1 MLRLVVQSAKIDPPL
16 APLPR
21 PCMSID
27 FRDIKKRTRV
37 VEGNDPVWNET
48 LIWHLWNRPLENDS
62 FLQVTLQDMGSQ
74 KKERFIG
81 LATVLLKPLLKQPS
95 EVLFVKDLT
104 LLNHSMKPTDCTV
117 TLQVAHMSNQDIEK
131 TGAEDHLGIT
141 AREAASQ
148 KLMVPGSTAH
158 RALSSKPQHFQVR
171 VKVFEARQL
180 MGNNIKPVVKV
191 SIAGQQHHT
200 RIKMGNNPFFNEIFF
215 QNFHEV
221 PAKFFDETILIQTDI
236 GFIYHSPGHTLLRK
250 WLGLCQPNKPG
261 SGVTGYLKV
270 TIYALGVG
278 DQALIDQKL
287 LYGTDDTD
295 IQIFKSAVVPMNM
308 AYLQL
313 FIYCAED
320 LHLKKHQ
327 SVNPQLE
334 VELIGEKLRTH
345 MQTQTDNPIWNQIL
359 TFRIQ
364 LPCLSSYIKFRV
376 LDCRKKDCPDEI
388 GTASLSLN
396 QISSTGEEIEG
407 KQSLEP
413 TSYAPRVYSGFLP
426 CFGPSFLTLH
436 GGKKAPFR
444 IQEEGACIPDS
455 VRDGLAYRGR
465 VFLELITQI
474 KSYQDST
481 IKDLSHEVTRI
492 EKHQNRQ
499 KYGLCVIFLSCTM
512 MPNFKELIHF
522 EVSIGHYGNKMD
534 LNYKPLVSSTQYS
547 PVIYDGNIYHY
558 VPWYNTKPVVAVTS
572 NWEDVSFRMNCLNLL
587 HFTRDRL
594 KANLDTLKSTRNP
607 KDPALLY
614 QWEKLLRELAED
626 CKRPLP
632 CMTYQPKATSLDRKR
647 WQLRSLL
654 LQELAQKAKQAKP
667 KDMVATAEDWLYR
680 LNAVLPEPQMGLPDV
695 MIWLVAKEQRVAYA
709 QVPAHSVLFSP
720 AGALHS
726 GRLCGKIQTLFLQYP
741 EGEGQKDVLP
751 AHLRVCM
758 WLGNVTDSKDLQLL
772 RQGDTA
778 VYAEMYENQAKYKDQ
793 WGQQGL
799 YHCPNFSDVM
809 GNKTLPMT
817 DFQPPLGWH
826 WQDSWTV
833 EPQRRLL
840 LDIDINKS
848 QVLEEVYEN
857 QGRDTRGA
865 WGPAAIPN
873 TDVNGQPMEAR
884 ENVKCPQG
892 WHFKKD
898 WVVELNHAVDSWEY
912 GVGIPPSGLPQ
923 VWSPVEKTYHS
934 CRRRRWARV
943 RFRNHG
949 ELSHEQE
956 TLSFLQLGLAKGE
969 EEGWEYDTFG
979 SKFHL
984 NPQPQSRFRRRCW
997 RRRLAPNKDKGIAP
1011 IFLLEGSLA
1020 CEGGSVR
1027 EEGDWAW
1034 ARGNRSSTQEPQ
1046 GRLSWVQ
1053 AMDLKYHAGKE
1064 EDSKTWPWGL
1074 DRQFRD
1080 PQRQDTR
1087 PPNLPF
1093 IYCTFNKPHY
1103 YQLFCYIY
1111 QARNLV
1117 SNQILTF
1124 QAPFIR
1130 VVFLNHSQCTQ
1141 TLRSSAGPTWAQ
1153 TLIFQHL
1160 LLYENPQDTK
1170 ESPPLVVLELWQRD
1184 FWGKES
1190 LWGRSMW
1197 PPMVWL
1203 DLQDRILPPMRWHP
1217 LVKELGKEEGEILAS
1232 CELILQTEKLGEKQ
1246 LPILSVPWKNGAYT
1260 LPKSIQPTIKRMAIE
1275 ILAWGLRNMKKASSP
1290 QLLVEFGEESLRT
1303 EPIRDFQTNPNFP
1316 ESESVLVLTVLM
1328 PTEEAYALPLVVK
1341 VVDNWAFGQQTVT
1354 GQANIDFLQP
1364 YFCDPWAQDYMH
1376 PKLPTLSE
1384 KKHQDF
1390 LGYLY
1395 RKFWFKSSKA
1405 EDEYEHEVDWWSK
1418 LFWATD
1424 EHKSLKYKYK
1434 DYHTLKVYECELEAV
1449 PAFQGLQDFCQ
1460 TFKLY
1465 QEQPKLDSPVV
1476 GEFKGL
1482 FRIYPFPENP
1492 EAPKPPLQFLVW
1504 PERED
1509 FPQPCLV
1516 RVYVVRAIN
1525 LQPQDYNGLCD
1536 PYVILKLG
1544 KTELGNRD
1552 MYQPNTLD
1560 PIFGTMFELTCN
1572 IPLEKDLEIQL
1583 YDFDLF
1589 SPDDKIGTTVID
1601 LENRL
1606 LSGFGAH
1613 CGLSKSYCQSG
1624 PFRWRDQMPPSYL
1637 LERYA
1642 KRKGLPP
1649 PLFSPEED
1657 AVFYNGKKFKLQSFE
1672 PKTPTVHGLG
1682 PKKERLAL
1690 YLLHT
1695 QGLVPE
1701 HVETRTLYS
1710 DSQPGI
1716 DQGKVQMWVDI
1727 FPKKLGPPGPQVNIN
1742 PRKPKRKAS
1751 EHSGHRYELRCII
1764 WKTANVDLVD
1774 DNLSREKTSDIYIK
1788 GWLYGLEKDMQKT
1801 DIHYHSLTGEA
1812 DFNWRFIFTMD
1823 YLAAER
1829 MCVQSQKDY
1838 IWSLDATSMKFPARL
1853 IIQVWDNDIFS
1864 PDDFLGVL
1872 ELDLSD
1878 MPLPARH
1885 AKQCSIRMMDAN
1897 PKWPYFVQYKHFSL
1911 FKKKTVTGWWPCRV
1925 LDGGK
1930 WRLSG
1935 KVKMSLE
1942 ILSEKEALIKP
1953 AGRGQSEPNQYPTL
1967 HPPLRTN
1974 TSFMWLRSPVQNF
1987 CYIFWKRYRFKLIAF
2002 MVISIIALMLFNFIY
2017 SAPHYLAMSWI
2028 KPQLQLYPPIKIFN
2042 IINSL
2047 NTSNASSSIL
2057 PTQDP
2062 NLKPTIDHEW
2072 KLHPG
2077 PTNHLSDI
2085 FPELPAPGD

>member
-27 FRDIKKRTRV
+27 FRDVKKRTRV

-62 FLQVTLQDMGSQ
+62 FLQVTLQDTGSQ
-74 KKERFIG
+74 KEESFIG
-81 LATVLLKPLLKQPS
+81 LATVLLKPLWKQPS
-95 EVLFVKDLT
+95 KVLFVKDLT

-117 TLQVAHMSNQDIEK
+117 TLQVAHMSHRDIEK
-131 TGAEDHLGIT
+131 TGAEDLLGIT
-141 AREAASQ
+141 AREAARQ

-191 SIAGQQHHT
+191 SIAGQQHQT

-221 PAKFFDETILIQTDI
+221 PAKFFDETILIQVVNSSVMRYKAEIGRFQTDI

-250 WLGLCQPNKPG
+250 WLGLCQPNNPG

-270 TIYALGVG
+270 TICALGVG
-278 DQALIDQKL
+278 DQALIDQKQ
-287 LYGTDDTD
+287 LYGADDTD
-295 IQIFKSAVVPMNM
+295 IQIFKSAVVPINM
-308 AYLQL
+308 AYLQF

-320 LHLKKHQ
+320 LHLKKQQ

-376 LDCRKKDCPDEI
+376 LDCHRKDCSDEI

-407 KQSLEP
+407 
-413 TSYAPRVYSGFLP
+413 VYSGFLP

-444 IQEEGACIPDS
+444 IQEEGARIPDS

-465 VFLELITQI
+465 VFLELVTQI
-474 KSYQDST
+474 KSCQDST

-512 MPNFKELIHF
+512 MPNFEDLIHF

-558 VPWYNTKPVVAVTS
+558 VPWYNIKPVVAVTS

-607 KDPALLY
+607 KDPALLC
-614 QWEKLLRELAED
+614 QWEKLLRELVED

-632 CMTYQPKATSLDRKR
+632 CMTDQPKATNLDRKR

-654 LQELAQKAKQAKP
+654 LQELAQKAKQAMP
-667 KDMVATAEDWLYR
+667 RDMVATAEDWLYR

-709 QVPAHSVLFSP
+709 QVPAHSVLFSR

-726 GRLCGKIQTLFLQYP
+726 GRLCGKIQTLLLQYP

-772 RQGDTA
+772 CQGDMA
-778 VYAEMYENQAKYKDQ
+778 VYAETYENQAKYKDQ

-799 YHCPNFSDVM
+799 YRCPNFSDVM

-840 LDIDINKS
+840 LDTDINKS

-857 QGRDTRGA
+857 QGRDIRGA

-873 TDVNGQPMEAR
+873 TDVNGQPTEAR

-898 WVVELNHAVDSWEY
+898 WVVELNHAVDSKGWEY

-943 RFRNHG
+943 RFRNRG
-949 ELSHEQE
+949 ELSREQE
-956 TLSFLQLGLAKGE
+956 TVSFLQLGPAEGE
-969 EEGWEYDTFG
+969 EDGWEYDAFG

-984 NPQPQSRFRRRCW
+984 HPQPRSRFRRRCW
-997 RRRLAPNKDKGIAP
+997 RRRLVPDKDKGVAP
-1011 IFLLEGSLA
+1011 VFLLEGSLA
-1020 CEGGSVR
+1020 
-1027 EEGDWAW
+1027 
-1034 ARGNRSSTQEPQ
+1034 
-1046 GRLSWVQ
+1046 
-1053 AMDLKYHAGKE
+1053 MDLKHRAGKE
-1064 EDSKTWPWGL
+1064 EESKPWPWGL

-1080 PQRQDTR
+1080 PQRQDAR
-1087 PPNLPF
+1087 PPNMPF

-1124 QAPFIR
+1124 QGPFIR

-1184 FWGKES
+1184 SWGKES

-1197 PPMVWL
+1197 PPVVWL

-1217 LVKELGKEEGEILAS
+1217 LMKELGKEEGEILAS
-1232 CELILQTEKLGEKQ
+1232 CELILQT
-1246 LPILSVPWKNGAYT
+1246 
-1260 LPKSIQPTIKRMAIE
+1260 E

-1316 ESESVLVLTVLM
+1316 ESESVLVLIVLM

-1364 YFCDPWAQDYMH
+1364 YFCDPWAQDYVH
-1376 PKLPTLSE
+1376 PKLPRLSG

-1390 LGYLY
+1390 LGYLS

-1434 DYHTLKVYECELEAV
+1434 DYHTLKVYDCELEAV

-1482 FRIYPFPENP
+1482 FRVYPFPENP
-1492 EAPKPPLQFLVW
+1492 DAPKPPLQFLAW

-1544 KTELGNRD
+1544 KTELGSRD

-1690 YLLHT
+1690 HLLHT

-1710 DSQPGI
+1710 ASQPGI

-1727 FPKKLGPPGPQVNIN
+1727 FPKKLGPPGPPVNIN
-1742 PRKPKRKAS
+1742 PRKPKR
-1751 EHSGHRYELRCII
+1751 YELRCVI

-1812 DFNWRFIFTMD
+1812 NFNWRFIFTMD

-1829 MCVQSQKDY
+1829 VCVQSQKDY

-1885 AKQCSIRMMDAN
+1885 AQQCSIRMMDAD
-1897 PKWPYFVQYKHFSL
+1897 PKWPYFLQYKHFSL
-1911 FKKKTVTGWWPCRV
+1911 FKKKTVTGWWPCQV

-1967 HPPLRTN
+1967 HPPLRPY
-1974 TSFMWLRSPVQNF
+1974 TSFIWLQSPVQHF
-1987 CYIFWKRYRFKLIAF
+1987 CSVFWKRYRFKLIAF
-2002 MVISIIALMLFNFIY
+2002 MVISILALLLFNFIY

-2042 IINSL
+2042 IITSL

-2062 NLKPTIDHEW
+2062 NLKPTTDHEW

-2077 PTNHLSDI
+2077 PTNHLSNI
-2085 FPELPAPGD
+2085 FPELPAPED

>member
-27 FRDIKKRTRV
+27 FRDVKKRTRV

-62 FLQVTLQDMGSQ
+62 FLQVTLQDTGSQ
-74 KKERFIG
+74 KEESFIG
-81 LATVLLKPLLKQPS
+81 LATVLLKPLWKQPS
-95 EVLFVKDLT
+95 KVLFVKDLT

-117 TLQVAHMSNQDIEK
+117 TLQVAHMSHRDIEK
-131 TGAEDHLGIT
+131 TGAEDLLGIT
-141 AREAASQ
+141 AREAARQ
-148 KLMVPGSTAH
+148 KLLVPGSTAH

-191 SIAGQQHHT
+191 SIAGQQHQT

-250 WLGLCQPNKPG
+250 WLGLCQPNNPG

-270 TIYALGVG
+270 TICALGVG
-278 DQALIDQKL
+278 DQALIDQKQ
-287 LYGTDDTD
+287 LYGADDTD
-295 IQIFKSAVVPMNM
+295 IQIFKSAVVPINM
-308 AYLQL
+308 AYLQF

-320 LHLKKHQ
+320 LHLKNQQ

-359 TFRIQ
+359 TFQIQ

-376 LDCRKKDCPDEI
+376 LDCHRKDCSDEI

-413 TSYAPRVYSGFLP
+413 TSHTPRAYSGFLP

-444 IQEEGACIPDS
+444 IQEEGAVS
-455 VRDGLAYRGR
+455 LSHQDGLAYRGR

-474 KSYQDST
+474 KSCQDST

-512 MPNFKELIHF
+512 MPNFEDLIHF

-558 VPWYNTKPVVAVTS
+558 VPWYNIKPVVAVTS

-607 KDPALLY
+607 KDPALLC
-614 QWEKLLRELAED
+614 QWEKLLRELVED

-632 CMTYQPKATSLDRKR
+632 CMTDQPKATNLDRKR

-654 LQELAQKAKQAKP
+654 LQELAQKAKQAMP
-667 KDMVATAEDWLYR
+667 RDMVATAEDWLYR

-709 QVPAHSVLFSP
+709 QVPAHSVLFSR

-726 GRLCGKIQTLFLQYP
+726 GRLCGKIQTLLLQYP

-772 RQGDTA
+772 CQGDMA
-778 VYAEMYENQAKYKDQ
+778 VYAETYENQAKYKDQ

-799 YHCPNFSDVM
+799 YRCPNFSDVM

-840 LDIDINKS
+840 LDTDINKS

-857 QGRDTRGA
+857 QGRDIRGA

-873 TDVNGQPMEAR
+873 TDVNGQPTEAR

-943 RFRNHG
+943 RFRNRG
-949 ELSHEQE
+949 ELSREQE
-956 TLSFLQLGLAKGE
+956 TVSFLHLGPAEGE
-969 EEGWEYDTFG
+969 EDGWEYDAFG

-984 NPQPQSRFRRRCW
+984 HPQPRSRFRRRCW
-997 RRRLAPNKDKGIAP
+997 RRRLVPDKDKGVAP
-1011 IFLLEGSLA
+1011 VFLLEGSLA
-1020 CEGGSVR
+1020 GEGGSDR
-1027 EEGDWAW
+1027 AW
-1034 ARGNRSSTQEPQ
+1034 ARGHRRPQ
-1046 GRLSWVQ
+1046 GGLSWLQ
-1053 AMDLKYHAGKE
+1053 AMDLKHRAGKE
-1064 EDSKTWPWGL
+1064 EESKPWPWGL

-1080 PQRQDTR
+1080 PQRQDAR
-1087 PPNLPF
+1087 PPNMPF

-1124 QAPFIR
+1124 QGPFIR

-1184 FWGKES
+1184 SWGKES

-1197 PPMVWL
+1197 PPVVWL

-1217 LVKELGKEEGEILAS
+1217 LMKELGKEEGEILAS

-1316 ESESVLVLTVLM
+1316 ESESVLVLIVLM
-1328 PTEEAYALPLVVK
+1328 PTEAAYALPLVVK

-1364 YFCDPWAQDYMH
+1364 YFCDPWAQDYVH
-1376 PKLPTLSE
+1376 PKLPST
-1384 KKHQDF
+1384 F
-1390 LGYLY
+1390 LGYLS

-1434 DYHTLKVYECELEAV
+1434 DYHTLKVYDCELEAV

-1482 FRIYPFPENP
+1482 FRVYPFPENP
-1492 EAPKPPLQFLVW
+1492 DAPKPPLQFLAW

-1544 KTELGNRD
+1544 KTELGSRD

-1690 YLLHT
+1690 HLLHT

-1727 FPKKLGPPGPQVNIN
+1727 FPKKLGPPGPPVNIN
-1742 PRKPKRKAS
+1742 PRKPKR
-1751 EHSGHRYELRCII
+1751 GHRYELRCVI

-1812 DFNWRFIFTMD
+1812 NFNWRFIFTMD

-1829 MCVQSQKDY
+1829 VCVQSQKDY

-1885 AKQCSIRMMDAN
+1885 AQQCSIRMMDAD
-1897 PKWPYFVQYKHFSL
+1897 PKWPYFLQYKHFSL
-1911 FKKKTVTGWWPCRV
+1911 FKKKTVTGWWPCQV

-1967 HPPLRTN
+1967 HPPLRPY
-1974 TSFMWLRSPVQNF
+1974 TSFMWLRSPAQHF
-1987 CYIFWKRYRFKLIAF
+1987 CSVFWKRYRFKLIAF
-2002 MVISIIALMLFNFIY
+2002 MVISILALLLFNFIY

-2042 IINSL
+2042 IITSL

-2077 PTNHLSDI
+2077 PTNHLSNI
-2085 FPELPAPGD
+2085 FPELPAPED